1 MFRRIERYSLR
12 TLLPLALPAIML
24 ALSQNALAQ
33 TVRGDERSPFGRLSD
48 WAAGKWL
55 VTDPIGGKFKPE
67 RGGLASRSG
76 VQDSGPRQQA
86 PLLSSVSGYMDF
98 HFNNIENQDGVLDFH
113 RFVLLFTHSF
123 TDRIRFVS
131 ELELEHAF
139 VEGLE
144 RAGEFELEQAYI
156 DFLVSREVNFR
167 AGMLLVPVGIINER
181 HEPPVYHGVERPFVD
196 TVIVP
201 STWFEAGAGVH
212 GEFGR
217 GLRYRAYVM
226 APLDASGFSAAE
238 GVREGRQKGSEAN
251 VRNAA
256 TTGRIEYVGRRGL
269 WAGASFWRGKT
280 GFSFPR
286 VETQVTMVEVD
297 TRYRLGELEARAQY
311 AHAWLDGM
319 GELNRTLQRTSGV
332 NPNVA
337 QQIRGFYLEASYFVL
352 PNPAPFEAAVFVRY
366 ENFDTQYRMPAGF
379 QQLQQFDRDAWVV
392 GVSYY
397 PDPDV
402 VLKIDYSVVRNQ
414 SSIVDEPNSLNVGLG
429 WWF

>member
-139 VEGLE
+139 VEL
-144 RAGEFELEQAYI
+144 
-156 DFLVSREVNFR
+156 
-167 AGMLLVPVGIINER
+167 
-181 HEPPVYHGVERPFVD
+181 
-196 TVIVP
+196 
-201 STWFEAGAGVH
+201 
-212 GEFGR
+212 
-217 GLRYRAYVM
+217 
-226 APLDASGFSAAE
+226 
-238 GVREGRQKGSEAN
+238 
-251 VRNAA
+251 
-256 TTGRIEYVGRRGL
+256 
-269 WAGASFWRGKT
+269 
-280 GFSFPR
+280 
-286 VETQVTMVEVD
+286 
-297 TRYRLGELEARAQY
+297 
-311 AHAWLDGM
+311 
-319 GELNRTLQRTSGV
+319 
-332 NPNVA
+332 
-337 QQIRGFYLEASYFVL
+337 
-352 PNPAPFEAAVFVRY
+352 
-366 ENFDTQYRMPAGF
+366 
-379 QQLQQFDRDAWVV
+379 
-392 GVSYY
+392 
-397 PDPDV
+397 
-402 VLKIDYSVVRNQ
+402 
-414 SSIVDEPNSLNVGLG
+414 SLIHI
-429 WWF
+429 